1 LVERLLCK
9 QDVNGSS
16 PLISICDRQKNKEKR
31 NESAPVKDSL
41 LKSEIFR
48 KHLENCIIYQKKS
61 GRNFMK
67 YWKLE
72 IVEDMERRQS
82 KKAK

>member
-16 PLISICDRQKNKEKR
+16 PLISICYKQKKVKR

-48 KHLENCIIYQKKS
+48 KHLENCILYQKKS
-61 GRNFMK
+61 GRNFRS
-67 YWKLE
+67 
-72 IVEDMERRQS
+72 IVG
-82 KKAK
+82 